1 MRLGIDKLSRKD
13 AFIIGVAQ
21 ALALVPGVSR
31 SGITIVTGLMLR
43 LERQTSARFSFLLNH
58 SLKPFA
64 CYRFFIAFVIIIA
77 IWTGLKR

>member
-43 LERQTSARFSFLLNH
+43 LERQTSARFSFFQNH
-58 SLKPFA
+58 STHSNHLPVTVF
-64 CYRFFIAFVIIIA
+64 
-77 IWTGLKR
+77 LLHLLS